1 MDKDVVQMAVAL
13 KFHCLDWSHTAA
25 GYDSSYGGSFDGFR
39 ALGVR
44 KPTRCY
50 PCCAP
55 ASTSCSATSTASTV
69 ASANVH
75 GQLRGYE
82 DFAAADVLLATDC
95 MAPDLDAP
103 ASGSNGVPGCYRDTV
118 DKNTGV
124 IAVRA
129 TPNGIA
135 TMAEWKVRLQ
145 VGEKDEQDQTTF
157 NDLLDGNGRG
167 HRWGMN
173 WQQRSAFRSLPT
185 RGAAGQGDA
194 RVQSAVG
201 GGDDEATGGR
211 GDASVVT
218 KLAHGGLSPYL

>member
-1 MDKDVVQMAVAL
+1 
-13 KFHCLDWSHTAA
+13 
-25 GYDSSYGGSFDGFR
+25 
-39 ALGVR
+39 
-44 KPTRCY
+44 
-50 PCCAP
+50 
-55 ASTSCSATSTASTV
+55 
-69 ASANVH
+69 
-75 GQLRGYE
+75 
-82 DFAAADVLLATDC
+82 

-173 WQQRSAFRSLPT
+173 WQQRSAFHQFADTWCGRPRRCEGTIGCGRETT
-185 RGAAGQGDA
+185 RRPAG
-194 RVQSAVG
+194 V
-201 GGDDEATGGR
+201 ATR
-211 GDASVVT
+211 RWSRT
-218 KLAHGGLSPYL
+218 RAHGGLSPYL